1 MQEMKFDS
9 IDLKLLQNIYADSNM
24 KTTCSELKI
33 GHSTYSRHIKKLLKG
48 LNLSS
53 FQQLRMWIAVNFS
66 C

>member
-1 MQEMKFDS
+1 MQEMKIDS

-24 KTTCSELKI
+24 KTTCYELKI
-33 GHSTYSRHIKKLLKG
+33 GHSTYSRRIKKLLKG
-48 LNLSS
+48 LNLNS